1 MFVQQKVRGPL
12 LGLRRRRIEVNVEP
26 LQELRQAVNSIS
38 GRPGPMLSA
47 YLNVNA
53 AVPENQERAYLVRL
67 REGMDH
73 QEVPEELQLKVREYV
88 EEQTHPGGRTLA
100 IFADGESLFEVY
112 RVQIDLPESVR
123 YGEPNTSPLF
133 LALDEQEPYGAA
145 LVDAERFR
153 YFVVSPL
160 EGSGEDG
167 GGNGYREVDVSPGSP
182 GPRSGMDQEPD
193 SRRTEANVSQFYN
206 EVGGIIRDVTFREG
220 VKRLILAGP
229 KERTSELRGRLPQD
243 VADRVVAEE
252 NVDLGVPEGEI
263 LEQLES
269 VREGAEE
276 GRIGELLDEIRE
288 GRRVGLREHR
298 NRPARGEPRLP
309 PRHALGAG
317 RGDPVVPKRR
327 PRHHRHNGRRMPLL
341 RPANQRPPADR
352 RGRGPRREPGSPRG
366 VPPGRERTHRHPA
379 RRVRRARGP
388 SPASRARSSRS
399 AGAGRSTQI
408 ESILCGCSL
417 T

>member
-1 MFVQQKVRGPL
+1 
-12 LGLRRRRIEVNVEP
+12 
-26 LQELRQAVNSIS
+26 
-38 GRPGPMLSA
+38 MLSA

-73 QEVPEELQLKVREYV
+73 QEVPEDLQLKVREYV
-88 EEQTHPGGRTLA
+88 ESETHPRARTLA
-100 IFADGESLFEVY
+100 IFANEKGFFEVY
-112 RVQIDLPESVR
+112 RVQADLPESVR
-123 YGEPNTSPLF
+123 YGEPNTSSLF

-160 EGSGEDG
+160 EGAEEGDGG

-182 GPRSGMDQEPD
+182 GPRGGMDQEPD

-243 VADRVVAEE
+243 VAGRVVAEE
-252 NVDLGVPEGEI
+252 NVDLGAPEGEI

-269 VREGAEE
+269 VRERAEE
-276 GRIGELLDEIRE
+276 ERIGGLLDEIRE
-288 GRRVGLREHR
+288 SGVWGFENTVTALQEENRVYHLVMLWELEGEIRWCPNDGLAITDITAKECPYCGQQTSV
-298 NRPARGEPRLP
+298 RPLTDVIVDLA
-309 PRHALGAG
+309 AG
-317 RGDPVVPKRR
+317 RGSRVAF
-327 PRHHRHNGRRMPLL
+327 L
-341 RPANQRPPADR
+341 RGEN
-352 RGRGPRREPGSPRG
+352 
-366 VPPGRERTHRHPA
+366 ERTDTLRDEF
-379 RRVRRARGP
+379 GGL
-388 SPASRARSSRS
+388 
-399 AGAGRSTQI
+399 AG
-408 ESILCGCSL
+408 L
-417 T
+417 TRF